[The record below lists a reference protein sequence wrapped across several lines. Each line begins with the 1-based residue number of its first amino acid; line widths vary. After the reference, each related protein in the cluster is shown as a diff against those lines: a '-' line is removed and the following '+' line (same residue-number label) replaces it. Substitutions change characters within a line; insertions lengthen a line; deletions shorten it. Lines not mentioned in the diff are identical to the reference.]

1 MKYRDLHVNKK
12 YNRQVLPSKGGHMN
26 NNNQYN
32 IGTTSPDEY
41 SSLERWHLPGCA
53 IAASWHHFQQ

>member
-1 MKYRDLHVNKK
+1 MSTR
-12 YNRQVLPSKGGHMN
+12 YNRWILPSKGGDMN
-26 NNNQYN
+26 NSNQNN

-53 IAASWHHFQQ
+53 LAASWYHFQQ